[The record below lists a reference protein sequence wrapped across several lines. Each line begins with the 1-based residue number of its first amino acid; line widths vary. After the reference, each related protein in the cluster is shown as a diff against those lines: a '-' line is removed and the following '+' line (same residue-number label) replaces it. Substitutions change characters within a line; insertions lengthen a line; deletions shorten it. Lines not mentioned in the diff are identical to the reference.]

1 MTPGS
6 ESSDAADPDAG
17 DSADPDAG
25 DASPPDAGDESDG
38 DAPAILSVGAAAIDE
53 WYAVT
58 NLPEPDGGA
67 FAREVTS
74 AFGGVGANV
83 AVALDR
89 LGRDAGLVSRVGDDE
104 YGERALAYLSETGVD
119 GGHVAVGDDATIRS
133 LILRDPDGERAIVT
147 AGESYRG
154 LRVGDDALA
163 AMADADAVFLTA
175 YTPDHAAQ
183 RILDR
188 VESLRERFAS
198 AAGGDEAVSGAA
210 AGDPPALV
218 FDLSGAVEELVG
230 RGTEPPTIYRFLRRA
245 DLFVADGVAA
255 PAFFGSA
262 DAAVE
267 RIASA
272 QRRTAASESGPESGP
287 DSRSQRGP
295 TWPRAVL
302 THGADGMT
310 AIAGGEV
317 SRFDAF
323 DVETVD
329 ATGAGD
335 AFTAGLIDR
344 WIGGGSPGTPEEPR
358 DGRDDVA
365 AGVRFAAAVAA
376 INCTSRFT
384 QPGLPTRSEVES
396 FLAERGFGTDGSR

>member
-1 MTPGS
+1 MTTGSDPG
-6 ESSDAADPDAG
+6 DAG
-17 DSADPDAG
+17 GPD
-25 DASPPDAGDESDG
+25 DG
-38 DAPAILSVGAAAIDE
+38 DAGGPDGGTPAVLSIGAAAIDE
-53 WYAVT
+53 WYAVS

-89 LGRDAGLVSRVGDDE
+89 LERDAGLVSRVGDDE
-104 YGERALAYLSETGVD
+104 YGRRALEYLDETGVD
-119 GGHVAVGDDATIRS
+119 ASHVAVCDDSHTRS

-147 AGESYRG
+147 AGESFRG
-154 LRVGDDALA
+154 LRPDDDALA
-163 AMADADAVFLTA
+163 AMGDADAVFLTA
-175 YTPDHAAQ
+175 YAPDPAA
-183 RILDR
+183 RRVLDR
-188 VESLRERFAS
+188 IESLRERS
-198 AAGGDEAVSGAA
+198 AEGASGADGETA
-210 AGDPPALV
+210 SEPPTLV
-218 FDLSGAVEELVG
+218 FDLSGPVEELVG
-230 RGTEPPTIYRFLRRA
+230 RGTEPATVHRFLHRS
-245 DLFVADGVAA
+245 DLFVAGGVAA

-262 DAAVE
+262 EAAVE
-267 RIASA
+267 RIAAA
-272 QRRTAASESGPESGP
+272 QRRAVASEPGSE
-287 DSRSQRGP
+287 SRSRRGQ

-302 THGADGMT
+302 TRGADGMT

-317 SRFDAF
+317 AEVDAF

-344 WIGGGSPGTPEEPR
+344 WIAGPSAEAAAESHGDRGGVVP
-358 DGRDDVA
+358 
-365 AGVRFAAAVAA
+365 GVRFAAAVAA

-396 FLAERGFGTDGSR
+396 FLAERGLGPDGSR

>member
-1 MTPGS
+1 MTP
-6 ESSDAADPDAG
+6 ES
-17 DSADPDAG
+17 DAG
-25 DASPPDAGDESDG
+25 DAAEGGS
-38 DAPAILSVGAAAIDE
+38 PAILSVGAAAIDE
-53 WYAVT
+53 WYAVS

-67 FAREVTS
+67 FAGEVTS

-104 YGERALAYLSETGVD
+104 YGRRALAYLAETGVD
-119 GGHVAVGDDATIRS
+119 GTHVAVGDDPHTRS
-133 LILRDPDGERAIVT
+133 LILCDPDGERAIVT
-147 AGESYRG
+147 AGESFRG
-154 LRVGDDALA
+154 LRLDDDALA

-175 YTPDHAAQ
+175 YAPDRAA
-183 RILDR
+183 RRVLDR
-188 VESLRERFAS
+188 VESLRKGA
-198 AAGGDEAVSGAA
+198 ADAGGS
-210 AGDPPALV
+210 PPALI
-218 FDLSGAVEELVG
+218 FDLSGSVEELIG
-230 RGTEPPTIYRFLRRA
+230 RGTEPATIYRFLHRA

-262 DAAVE
+262 EAAVE
-267 RIASA
+267 RIADA
-272 QRRTAASESGPESGP
+272 QTAPTDAGPESGSA
-287 DSRSQRGP
+287 SRSRRGP

-310 AIAGGEV
+310 AVAGGEV
-317 SRFDAF
+317 TEFDAF

-329 ATGAGD
+329 TTGAGD

-344 WIGGGSPGTPEEPR
+344 WIAGESAKASADSSAAR
-358 DGRDDVA
+358 DGVA
-365 AGVRFAAAVAA
+365 SGVRFAAAVAA

-396 FLAERGFGTDGSR
+396 FLAERGLGPDGSR

>member
-1 MTPGS
+1 MTTG
-6 ESSDAADPDAG
+6 PDAG
-17 DSADPDAG
+17 GDGGG
-25 DASPPDAGDESDG
+25 DASET
-38 DAPAILSVGAAAIDE
+38 PAVLSVGAAAIDE
-53 WYAVT
+53 WYAVS

-67 FAREVTS
+67 FADEVTS

-104 YGERALAYLSETGVD
+104 YGRRALAYLDETGVD
-119 GGHVAVGDDATIRS
+119 GTHVAVGDAAHTRS

-147 AGESYRG
+147 AGESFRG
-154 LRVGDDALA
+154 LRPDADALA
-163 AMADADAVFLTA
+163 AMADADIVFLTA
-175 YTPDHAAQ
+175 YAPDRAAR

-188 VESLRERFAS
+188 VESLR
-198 AAGGDEAVSGAA
+198 AA
-210 AGDPPALV
+210 AADSGGAPPALV

-230 RGTEPPTIYRFLRRA
+230 RGTEPATIHRFLHRA

-255 PAFFGSA
+255 RAFFGSA
-262 DAAVE
+262 AAAVE
-267 RIASA
+267 RVAAA
-272 QRRTAASESGPESGP
+272 QRRAADSEAGPGTP
-287 DSRSQRGP
+287 SRRGP

-302 THGADGMT
+302 TRGADGMT
-310 AIAGGEV
+310 AVAGGEA

-344 WIGGGSPGTPEEPR
+344 WLAGEPR
-358 DGRDDVA
+358 GVA
-365 AGVRFAAAVAA
+365 EPGEPSADREAVASGVRFAAAVAA

-384 QPGLPTRSEVES
+384 QPGLPTRDEVEA
-396 FLAERGFGTDGSR
+396 FLAERGFGPDGSP

>member
-1 MTPGS
+1 MT
-6 ESSDAADPDAG
+6 
-17 DSADPDAG
+17 ADPDAG
-25 DASPPDAGDESDG
+25 DAVDGGSPS
-38 DAPAILSVGAAAIDE
+38 ILSVGAAAIDE
-53 WYAVT
+53 WYAVS

-104 YGERALAYLSETGVD
+104 YGRRALEYLDETGVD
-119 GGHVAVGDDATIRS
+119 ATRVAVGDEAHTRS

-147 AGESYRG
+147 AGESFRN
-154 LRVGDDALA
+154 LRPADAALD

-175 YTPDHAAQ
+175 YVPDRAAR

-188 VESLRERFAS
+188 VRSLRAT
-198 AAGGDEAVSGAA
+198 AAEGGESGA
-210 AGDPPALV
+210 DPPALV
-218 FDLSGAVEELVG
+218 FDLSGSVEELVG
-230 RGTEPPTIYRFLRRA
+230 RGTEPQTIHRFLHEA

-262 DAAVE
+262 TAAAE
-267 RIASA
+267 RVASA
-272 QRRTAASESGPESGP
+272 QERRRGPESR
-287 DSRSQRGP
+287 SRRGP

-310 AIAGGEV
+310 AVVGGEV
-317 SRFDAF
+317 GRFDAF

-329 ATGAGD
+329 TTGAGD

-344 WIGGGSPGTPEEPR
+344 WIAAESPASPAGR
-358 DGRDDVA
+358 DGVA
-365 AGVRFAAAVAA
+365 RGVRFAAAVAA
-376 INCTSRFT
+376 INCTARFT
-384 QPGLPTRSEVES
+384 QPGLPTRSEVEA
-396 FLAERGFGTDGSR
+396 FLADRGVDVGR